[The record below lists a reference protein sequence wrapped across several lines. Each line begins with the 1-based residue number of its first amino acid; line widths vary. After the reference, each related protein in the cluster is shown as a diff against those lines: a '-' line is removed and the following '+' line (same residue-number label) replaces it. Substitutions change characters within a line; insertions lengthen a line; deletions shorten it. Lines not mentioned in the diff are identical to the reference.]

1 MNFSPKH
8 IQVWNPSL
16 LSRTRWLYSNLHLP
30 PPSRM
35 FHKPLPG
42 SRHFWELALPTV
54 CFCTHS
60 TDPTVSVH
68 HPLGLG
74 PPPPWLVPAL
84 FCNSPLFFNSL
95 CHSPCGNSPLST
107 LEGQTQ
113 ERSSALSGA
122 QQASSLRSLGSG
134 QASGSAIRC
143 VPVYPTSTWA
153 CWSSCPQ
160 CLEGGSED
168 NQCSVKYLLKEKS
181 WCAMLLT
188 ITTKIY
194 T

>member
-16 LSRTRWLYSNLHLP
+16 LSRTRWLYSNPHLP
-30 PPSRM
+30 PPSRTL
-35 FHKPLPG
+35 HKPLPG
-42 SRHFWELALPTV
+42 SRRFWELAPPAV
-54 CFCTHS
+54 CFYTHS
-60 TDPTVSVH
+60 TDPTVTVH
-68 HPLGLG
+68 HLLGLCLPCFAILLCFSILSATLPVGTHPSAPSRDKPKSG
-74 PPPPWLVPAL
+74 PL
-84 FCNSPLFFNSL
+84 
-95 CHSPCGNSPLST
+95 PC
-107 LEGQTQ
+107 LELRQ
-113 ERSSALSGA
+113 AHWA
-122 QQASSLRSLGSG
+122 QGRLRL
-134 QASGSAIRC
+134 AIWC

-153 CWSSCPQ
+153 CWPSCLQ

-188 ITTKIY
+188 IITKIY